1 MIESYANEWPV
12 LSECVLSLYQRTLCR
27 LNWIVRCVCARVRRE
42 PHLSEWQIFYSYVPL
57 DALHTQ
63 SISSFFLYCFILC
76 GFSCWFFVV
85 VVTSAHVLVV
95 VARSSM
101 RNQVKTNGFH
111 KNKRWK
117 RDCRT
122 NEPEERDHGCVAIGQ
137 QRFLL
142 LFHYVLGYVLVS
154 SPAFDLWRN
163 ENVRKTWGTEE
174 DAAAWR
180 GKDEERMC
188 NGIIVV
194 NHTHKGIYV
203 HSHMIDR
210 PWGERKWWRQIDD
223 WQITF
228 AMSVC
233 SQMLL
238 LLWWPTLET
247 WHRAPAMKK
256 KSKPHDHWSTHA
268 LQSYLIHDLLPIA
281 RRRFELK
288 IENKNWI
295 DHEFV
300 EFVFMVS

>member
-1 MIESYANEWPV
+1 MLLSYFLLLDTFLSFSILSCSLLCFSFAADVLFVVVIERLFSSLYVALCPSYSSITIPYAMIESYANEWPV

-180 GKDEERMC
+180 GKDEKSE
-188 NGIIVV
+188 
-194 NHTHKGIYV
+194 
-203 HSHMIDR
+203 
-210 PWGERKWWRQIDD
+210 
-223 WQITF
+223 
-228 AMSVC
+228 
-233 SQMLL
+233 
-238 LLWWPTLET
+238 
-247 WHRAPAMKK
+247 MKRECA
-256 KSKPHDHWSTHA
+256 T
-268 LQSYLIHDLLPIA
+268 
-281 RRRFELK
+281 
-288 IENKNWI
+288 
-295 DHEFV
+295 
-300 EFVFMVS
+300 VSS

>member
-1 MIESYANEWPV
+1 MKER
-12 LSECVLSLYQRTLCR
+12 LSHK
-27 LNWIVRCVCARVRRE
+27 WARRE
-42 PHLSEWQIFYSYVPL
+42 RPWLRGDWTTKVF
-57 DALHTQ
+57 AL
-63 SISSFFLYCFILC
+63 ISLRTRLC
-76 GFSCWFFVV
+76 SCELACIR
-85 VVTSAHVLVV
+85 S
-95 VARSSM
+95 VAKRK
-101 RNQVKTNGFH
+101 RK
-111 KNKRWK
+111 KNMGNRRGCSGMERERWK
-117 RDCRT
+117 
-122 NEPEERDHGCVAIGQ
+122 E
-137 QRFLL
+137 
-142 LFHYVLGYVLVS
+142 
-154 SPAFDLWRN
+154 W
-163 ENVRKTWGTEE
+163 
-174 DAAAWR
+174 
-180 GKDEERMC
+180 DEERMC

-268 LQSYLIHDLLPIA
+268 LQSYLIHDLLPTA